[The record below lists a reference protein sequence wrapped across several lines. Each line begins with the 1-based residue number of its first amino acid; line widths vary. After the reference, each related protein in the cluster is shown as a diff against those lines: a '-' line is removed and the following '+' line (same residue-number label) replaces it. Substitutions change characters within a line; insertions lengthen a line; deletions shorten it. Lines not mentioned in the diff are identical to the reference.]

1 MLQAFVLVLVLT
13 SSPHADFQ
21 RAVGDEWWCSVL
33 ESRKKICSSDSNLQ
47 SKMLF
52 FSSSALCFVYF
63 HMVRTALIYSLH
75 FLLSLLTMGLS
86 HLLLRQAW
94 EGRT

>member
-1 MLQAFVLVLVLT
+1 MLIF
-13 SSPHADFQ
+13 
-21 RAVGDEWWCSVL
+21 SVL
-33 ESRKKICSSDSNLQ
+33 WETCGGVVFLKAEKICSSDSNLQ

-63 HMVRTALIYSLH
+63 HMVRTGLIYSLH
-75 FLLSLLTMGLS
+75 FLLSLLAMGLS

-94 EGRT
+94 EGGT